1 MKLQSIPDCISICGI
16 KFKIEQVSCVNKGD
30 GGYTLGKIDF
40 STDVI
45 QLDADL
51 PEDKKLQVLIH
62 EILHAVFDL
71 TGNQEIGDDEKTV
84 HGRRHQRRSSK
95 VIMHSIFMRT
105 ATAHLLLHSTKHSSM
120 PMIMFMIQINI
131 WRCITMQMGQRQ
143 MLRSGRSDDRSTL
156 T

>member
-1 MKLQSIPDCISICGI
+1 MNKHSIPDCISICGI
-16 KFKIEQVSCVNKGD
+16 KFKIEQVNCVNKGE

-45 QLDADL
+45 QLDVDL

-84 HGRRHQRRSSK
+84 QG
-95 VIMHSIFMRT
+95 V
-105 ATAHLLLHSTKHSSM
+105 ATALYCLVKENKLLSFL
-120 PMIMFMIQINI
+120 
-131 WRCITMQMGQRQ
+131 
-143 MLRSGRSDDRSTL
+143 
-156 T
+156 

>member
-45 QLDADL
+45 QLDVDL

-62 EILHAVFDL
+62 ETLQAVFEL
-71 TGNQEIGDDEKTV
+71 TGNQEIGDDEKTLQGV
-84 HGRRHQRRSSK
+84 ATVLDCLVKENKLLSFLCEEWMRK
-95 VIMHSIFMRT
+95 IFRPP
-105 ATAHLLLHSTKHSSM
+105 KKGD
-120 PMIMFMIQINI
+120 N
-131 WRCITMQMGQRQ
+131 G
-143 MLRSGRSDDRSTL
+143 
-156 T
+156 